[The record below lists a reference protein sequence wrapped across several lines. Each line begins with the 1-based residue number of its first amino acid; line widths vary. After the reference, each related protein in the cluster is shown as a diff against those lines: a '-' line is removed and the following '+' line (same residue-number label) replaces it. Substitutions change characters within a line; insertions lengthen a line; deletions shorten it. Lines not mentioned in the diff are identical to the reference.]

1 VSDPVY
7 TIDEL
12 RERIMP
18 IAKKYGIAKV
28 YLFGSF
34 ARRDYHENSDID
46 LRIEK
51 GRLKG
56 LFALGGFCEE
66 VESALERSVDVLTT
80 GSLEDGFLEK
90 IKKDEVLLYAE
101 S

>member
-1 VSDPVY
+1 MKCPAY
-7 TIDEL
+7 TIEEIK
-12 RERIMP
+12 ERISP

-34 ARRDYHENSDID
+34 VRGDYHENSDID

-56 LFALGGFCEE
+56 LFALGGFYEE
-66 VESALERSVDVLTT
+66 VKLALETDVDVLTT
-80 GSLEDGFLEK
+80 GSLEAGFLEK
-90 IKKDEVLLYAE
+90 IKGDEVLLYAE
-101 S
+101 C